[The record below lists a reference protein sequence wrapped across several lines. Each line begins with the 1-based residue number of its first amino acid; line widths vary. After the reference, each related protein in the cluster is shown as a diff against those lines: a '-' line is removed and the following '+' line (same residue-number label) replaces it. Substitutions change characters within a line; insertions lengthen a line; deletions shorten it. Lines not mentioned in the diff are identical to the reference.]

1 MASRP
6 SPSDMSVLMPS
17 LPNSPSN
24 KGFMVKSRTLVNI
37 ALTRFNALSSPYLA
51 ATAELCPGAIASR
64 IVFISY
70 GSS

>member
-1 MASRP
+1 
-6 SPSDMSVLMPS
+6 
-17 LPNSPSN
+17 
-24 KGFMVKSRTLVNI
+24 MVKSRTPANI